1 MTDEEYYR
9 CGNEF
14 RKQGDWQ
21 HAIECYNHAIEVNPA
36 SPAAKAKEMLENI
49 LGYYCKEM
57 FNP

>member
-9 CGNEF
+9 RGNEF

-49 LGYYCKEM
+49 LGYYCKVM